1 MKKIAILTSGG
12 DSPGMNAAIRAV
24 TRYALYEGYKVYG
37 VERGYIG
44 LIGDDIFEMHSRSV
58 SDVIQR
64 GGTILKTGRCPE
76 FKFEENVKLGGENL
90 LKRGISNLV
99 VIGGDGSYRGA
110 AELSRLCDINV
121 VGLPGTIDND
131 LSYTDFTIGFDT
143 AVNTVLDA
151 VNKVRDTM
159 TSHDRVM
166 MIEVMGRACGDIALY
181 SAIAGGAEYVITPEH
196 SIDVNEI
203 AESIKAS
210 AARGKTSNLI
220 ILAEGCASQRDEIQT
235 AIAEKVGRNVHYTK
249 LGYIQRGGTP
259 SEFDRILS
267 ARLGTR
273 AVDAISKGETAV
285 AIGIKD
291 NKVVSVP
298 FDDVFKTPPRDNSE
312 LYKIANILSL

>member
-1 MKKIAILTSGG
+1 MKKLAVLTSGG

-24 TRYALYEGYKVYG
+24 TRYALYCGYKVYG

-44 LIGDDIFEMHSRSV
+44 LINDEIFEMHSRSV
-58 SDVIQR
+58 SDVIHR

-76 FKFEENVKLGGENL
+76 FMDSAYVKKAGENL
-90 LKRGISNLV
+90 LNREISNLI

-110 AELSRLCDINV
+110 NELAKLCDVNV

-151 VNKVRDTM
+151 VSKVRDTM

-181 SAIAGGAEYVITPEH
+181 AAISGGAEYVITPEH
-196 SIDVNEI
+196 PVDVEAL
-203 AESIKAS
+203 AEGIRESSK
-210 AARGKTSNLI
+210 RGKTSNLI
-220 ILAEGCASQRDEIQT
+220 ILAEGCTAVRDEISRVV
-235 AIAEKVGRNVHYTK
+235 AEKVGKNVHYTK

-259 SEFDRILS
+259 SNFDRILS
-267 ARLGTR
+267 ARLGVR
-273 AVDAISKGETAV
+273 AVDAISKGENAV
-285 AIGIKD
+285 AIGIKND
-291 NKVVSVP
+291 AVVAVP
-298 FDDVFKTPPRDNSE
+298 FEDVFKTPRRDNSE
-312 LYKIANILSL
+312 LYRIANILSL